1 MPELAHFPIWVNLF
15 IFVIG
20 AMIIARTG
28 SELSVL
34 ADKLADRTGL
44 GEAITGTVFLGF
56 ITALPGLAAS
66 VTAALDGR
74 PALAISNAIGGIA
87 IQTTFLAIADIA
99 YTKANLEHAAASVTN
114 MILTTILVTLLA
126 VVTSMVVLLG
136 LTGPDVTIDHIHP
149 VTLVLFIAAGFGF
162 LLAYRSSEKPM
173 WRPRYTKETVEDIPD
188 RTARQEN
195 LGRLMSGFFLSSV
208 IIILS
213 GSLVAHTAG
222 AISEQTGIT
231 ETIAGGL
238 LLAIVTSLPELV
250 TTVSAVRRGALTLA
264 VSDVVGGNFFDV
276 LFVFAADI
284 FYFKGSIYHAEGVGT
299 RELFLTA
306 LTILLNIILLLGLLY
321 RQRRGP
327 ANIGF
332 ESVLMLL
339 IYVGGF
345 LTLIFYM

>member
-1 MPELAHFPIWVNLF
+1 MPDISQLPTLINIF

-20 AMIIARTG
+20 AGVITWTG

-44 GEAITGTVFLGF
+44 GEALTGTVFLGF

-74 PALAISNAIGGIA
+74 PALAVSNAIGGIA

-114 MILTTILVTLLA
+114 MILTAILVTLLA
-126 VVTSMVVLLG
+126 IVLLG
-136 LTGPDVTIDHIHP
+136 FTGPEITLGHIHP
-149 VTLVLFIAAGFGF
+149 VTLVLFIAAGLGF

-173 WRPRYTKETVEDIPD
+173 WRPRYTTETVEDIPD
-188 RTARQEN
+188 KNAQREN
-195 LGRLMSGFFLSSV
+195 LGKLLTRFFTISV
-208 IIILS
+208 IIILA
-213 GSLVAHTAG
+213 GSLVAHTTG
-222 AISEQTGIT
+222 AIAEQTGIT
-231 ETIAGGL
+231 QTVAGGL
-238 LLAIVTSLPELV
+238 LLALVTSLPELV

-284 FYFKGSIYHAEGVGT
+284 FYFRGSIYHAEGVGA
-299 RELFLTA
+299 REYFLTA
-306 LTILLNIILLLGLLY
+306 LTMLLNIILLLGLLY

-339 IYVGGF
+339 IYAGGF
-345 LTLIFYM
+345 LTLIFFM

>member
-1 MPELAHFPIWVNLF
+1 MPDLIHLPIWINLF

-20 AMIIARTG
+20 ALAITWTG
-28 SELSVL
+28 FRLSVL

-66 VTAALDGR
+66 ITAALDGHA
-74 PALAISNAIGGIA
+74 ALAISNAIGGIA

-126 VVTSMVVLLG
+126 IVLLG

-149 VTLVLFIAAGFGF
+149 VTLVLFVAAGFGF
-162 LLAYRSSEKPM
+162 LLAYRSSERPM
-173 WRPRYTKETVEDIPD
+173 WRPRYTTETVEDIPD
-188 RTARQEN
+188 KAAEREN
-195 LGRLMSGFFLSSV
+195 LGRLMTGFIVSSV

-213 GSLVAHTAG
+213 GSLVAHAAG
-222 AISEQTGIT
+222 ALSDQTGIT
-231 ETIAGGL
+231 ETVAGGL

-284 FYFKGSIYHAEGVGT
+284 FYFKGSIYHAAGVGA

-345 LTLIFYM
+345 LTLIFFM